1 MKKKITLKQIAKE
14 LDVSISTVSKALRN
28 SIEIS
33 EDTRQ
38 KVQAFAKLYNYR
50 PNNIALSLKNR
61 KTKTIGIII
70 PEIVHHFFSKVITG
84 IELVANKRGYN
95 VIVGLSNESFDK
107 EVINM
112 QMLANGSI
120 DGFILSIAKET
131 LQQQDYHHF
140 TETINQ
146 GMPIVMFDRVVKEIP
161 CDKVIVD
168 DVKGAKKAVD
178 KLISNGCKNI
188 AIITTKDYVSVGK
201 LRTQG
206 YLEALEDHKI
216 NPKASLILK
225 IEDKLMSDDH
235 LDKLEKEVEQLFQS
249 NHRIDGVFAVNELYA
264 VTAIK
269 VARKLG
275 LKIPESL
282 QVVSF
287 SDGVL
292 SKHSTPS
299 LTTVSQH
306 GQEIGEKAAD
316 LLINRLEAEEVD
328 YDDETEEVYE
338 TVVIETNLIER
349 ESTK

>member
-1 MKKKITLKQIAKE
+1 MKRKITLKQIAKE

-33 EDTRQ
+33 EDTRE

-61 KTKTIGIII
+61 KTKTIGVII
-70 PEIVHHFFSKVITG
+70 PEIVHHFFSKVIQG

-95 VIVGLSNESFDK
+95 VIVGLSNESFAK

-140 TETINQ
+140 NETISQ
-146 GMPIVMFDRVVKEIP
+146 GMPIVMFDRVIHEIN
-161 CDKVIVD
+161 CDKVIID
-168 DVKGAKKAVD
+168 DMKGSKNAVD
-178 KLISNGCKNI
+178 KLLRNGCKNV
-188 AIITTKDYVSVGK
+188 AIITTKDYVSVGR

-206 YLEALEDHKI
+206 YLQALEEYKMSPDAK
-216 NPKASLILK
+216 LILK
-225 IEDKLMSDDH
+225 VDDELVSEDH
-235 LDKLEKEVEQLFQS
+235 LDSLEVEIESLFKENQ
-249 NHRIDGVFAVNELYA
+249 NIDGVFAVNELYA
-264 VTAIK
+264 IIAMK
-269 VARKLG
+269 VARKMG
-275 LKIPESL
+275 LKIPDDI
-282 QVVSF
+282 QF
-287 SDGVL
+287 IGFTDGVL
-292 SKHSTPS
+292 SKHATPS

-306 GQEIGEKAAD
+306 GQQMGEKAAD
-316 LLINRLEAEEVD
+316 LLINKLENEEEEEFF
-328 YDDETEEVYE
+328 ETI
-338 TVVIETNLIER
+338 VIETNLIER

>member
-1 MKKKITLKQIAKE
+1 MKRKITLKQIAKE

-33 EDTRQ
+33 EDTRE

-61 KTKTIGIII
+61 KTKTIGVII
-70 PEIVHHFFSKVITG
+70 PEIVHHFFAKVIRG

-140 TETINQ
+140 NETISQ
-146 GMPIVMFDRVVKEIP
+146 GMPIVMFDRVINEIN
-161 CDKVIVD
+161 CDKVIID
-168 DVKGAKKAVD
+168 DLKGSKNAVD
-178 KLISNGCKNI
+178 KLLQNGCKHV
-188 AIITTKDYVSVGK
+188 AIITTKDYVSVGR

-206 YLEALEDHKI
+206 YLQALEEHKMSP
-216 NPKASLILK
+216 NSSLILK
-225 IEDKLMSDDH
+225 VDDELLSEDH
-235 LDKLEKEVEQLFQS
+235 LDSLEAEIESLFKE
-249 NHRIDGVFAVNELYA
+249 NKKIDGVFAVNELYA
-264 VTAIK
+264 IIAMK
-269 VARKLG
+269 VARKMG
-275 LKIPESL
+275 LKIPDDI
-282 QVVSF
+282 QVIGF
-287 SDGVL
+287 TDGVL
-292 SKHSTPS
+292 SKHATPS
-299 LTTVSQH
+299 LSTVSQH
-306 GQEIGEKAAD
+306 GQLMGEKAAD
-316 LLINRLEAEEVD
+316 LLINKLENEEEEEHF
-328 YDDETEEVYE
+328 ETI
-338 TVVIETNLIER
+338 VIETNLIER